1 MCKEIKEGIPILN
14 KKIVFMIENRDY
26 NFSCIC
32 ALLDMDDKLI
42 DMSDLLCSN
51 SENRNFWN
59 IPQTIDG
66 YAMGP
71 LCPNDGEEMQFW
83 KEEFFNMEFFNLKL
97 DALSTRICKIVFWV
111 YQEENAEVSY
121 DFTISIFYNSKESD
135 PLGKITVIEDTPFYK
150 DSPIYG
156 FSSEKKF
163 PNYKIGMLERR
174 GELWQYK
181 SIFKGLDNVDFEKEL
196 NSYLRTSTL

>member
-1 MCKEIKEGIPILN
+1 MCKEINDSIPIFN
-14 KKIVFMIENRDY
+14 KKIVFMIENKDY

-83 KEEFFNMEFFNLKL
+83 KEDFFKMEFFYLKL
-97 DALSTRICKIVFWV
+97 DALSTSISKVVFFV
-111 YQEENAEVSY
+111 YQEYNDDFSIPDLSVSL
-121 DFTISIFYNSKESD
+121 FYNVIESD
-135 PLGKITVIEDTPFYK
+135 PLGKITVIEETPFYK
-150 DSPIYG
+150 DFPIYG
-156 FSSEKKF
+156 LPSEKKF
-163 PNYKIGMLERR
+163 PNYIIGVLQRC
-174 GELWQYK
+174 GESWQYK
-181 SIFKGLDNVDFEKEL
+181 SIFKGLDNIDLEKEL
-196 NSYLRTSTL
+196 KSYL

>member
-1 MCKEIKEGIPILN
+1 MCKEIKIGIPILN
-14 KKIVFMIENRDY
+14 KKIVFMIENKDY
-26 NFSCIC
+26 NFRCIC

-51 SENRNFWN
+51 SENRNFGN

-83 KEEFFNMEFFNLKL
+83 KEEFFNMKFFNLKL
-97 DALSTRICKIVFWV
+97 DALSTKICKIVFWV

-121 DFTISIFYNSKESD
+121 DFTISLFYNLRESD
-135 PLGKITVIEDTPFYK
+135 PLGKITVTEDTPFYK

-163 PNYKIGMLERR
+163 SNYKIGMLERR

-196 NSYLRTSTL
+196 NSYLRTSTF

>member
-1 MCKEIKEGIPILN
+1 MCKEIKIGIPILN
-14 KKIVFMIENRDY
+14 KKNVFMIENKDY
-26 NFSCIC
+26 NFRCIC

-51 SENRNFWN
+51 SENRNFGN

-83 KEEFFNMEFFNLKL
+83 KEEFFNMKFFNLKL
-97 DALSTRICKIVFWV
+97 DALSTKICKIVFWV

-121 DFTISIFYNSKESD
+121 DFTISLFYNLRESD
-135 PLGKITVIEDTPFYK
+135 PLGKITVTEDTPFYK

-163 PNYKIGMLERR
+163 SNYKIGMLERR

-196 NSYLRTSTL
+196 NSYLRTSTF

>member
-1 MCKEIKEGIPILN
+1 
-14 KKIVFMIENRDY
+14 MIENKDY

-83 KEEFFNMEFFNLKL
+83 KDDFFKMNFFNLKL
-97 DALSTRICKIVFWV
+97 DALSTNISKVVFFV
-111 YQEENAEVSY
+111 YQEYNDDFSY
-121 DFTISIFYNSKESD
+121 DDFSVSLFYNVRESD
-135 PLGKITVIEDTPFYK
+135 PLGKITVIEEAPFYK
-150 DSPIYG
+150 DFPIYG
-156 FSSEKKF
+156 LPSEKNF
-163 PNYKIGMLERR
+163 LI
-174 GELWQYK
+174 
-181 SIFKGLDNVDFEKEL
+181 I
-196 NSYLRTSTL
+196 